1 MPVFEGLL
9 PDEHNE
15 NLMDLLFTLAH
26 WHALAKLRQHTDLS
40 LGALEL
46 ITIQLGASLRKFQ
59 AQTCSAFDT
68 RELKREE
75 VARMRRTEGV
85 TTARKLSA
93 KNAGGVVAL
102 DIEAVNSNTASSSA
116 APSTNT
122 HLVPTKAAGKL
133 RKTLNLK
140 TYKDHALGDYV
151 ETIRRNGTTDSY
163 STETASPRP
172 FRTFFDAHSYFVR
185 WN

>member
-75 VARMRRTEGV
+75 IARMRRTEGV
-85 TTARKLSA
+85 AGSKKLSA
-93 KNAGGVVAL
+93 KNADDVVAL
-102 DIEAVNSNTASSSA
+102 DMEVVPSNTASSSTA
-116 APSTNT
+116 SSTNT
-122 HLVPTKAAGKL
+122 YLVPTKAAGKL

-140 TYKDHALGDYV
+140 TYKDHSLGDYV

-172 FRTFFDAHSYFVR
+172 FHTYFYAHSYVVR
-185 WN
+185 WS